1 MKKNTFHVQNCFA
14 KSNQSTIKKIYNI
27 NPEENIRLA
36 FWAGHF
42 YSLGLRE
49 LGFVFTDK
57 ALYWNYPSTKESG
70 SDGEITEIL
79 HIKNGILDSSS
90 TDFSEV
96 YTKSVEGKTSLVLKT
111 SDLNYCFEFENSPK
125 NLELLENALRSYFT
139 SNLDLKQFEESDES
153 YSVLFTFLLLKDFC
167 GEAFLAAKT
176 KLAQVFKKSAES
188 TKEKVQNFADAKSEE
203 FREWKEENDRKRA
216 ERQAFKEEAKAKK
229 AEESKKSEN
238 VEKEQSRNPKTE
250 NESLSLEKILHFV
263 RHTFDLCADLIFV
276 LAVLIWIKPTLLL
289 SMYNNKAE
297 FDKLPFYE
305 NVKDKLVP
313 EIDISNFK
321 QRLQEELQIFDDNYP
336 WDDRWIN
343 KVSERVSDDIKKQK
357 DFKNEF
363 IKSLEVDNF
372 KSNFAKEILAIQNLL
387 KYFLICIFFL
397 IKLPVVLSCNRSRK
411 SVSLLLLVIL
421 ACITPLIN
429 SYFLIFSLVSL
440 LVLLTLQ
447 FSMGFSKAVIQIKS
461 CLFAVSVVCGYLTIH
476 LIQNPGLCRQIVE
489 WFSLPAK
496 WW

>member
-1 MKKNTFHVQNCFA
+1 MKKNTFHVQNCFT

-167 GEAFLAAKT
+167 GEAFLATKT

-229 AEESKKSEN
+229 AEESKKAEN

-276 LAVLIWIKPTLLL
+276 LAVLIIVKP
-289 SMYNNKAE
+289 SIISAE
-297 FDKLPFYE
+297 YDFIAFRKTSDILKL
-305 NVKDKLVP
+305 
-313 EIDISNFK
+313 NFF
-321 QRLQEELQIFDDNYP
+321 EP
-336 WDDRWIN
+336 
-343 KVSERVSDDIKKQK
+343 V
-357 DFKNEF
+357 
-363 IKSLEVDNF
+363 LEVLDITEDVLWLSRF
-372 KSNFAKEILAIQNLL
+372 YALILWIS
-387 KYFLICIFFL
+387 FLL
-397 IKLPVVLSCNRSRK
+397 IKIPIITSCKRSRK

-461 CLFAVSVVCGYLTIH
+461 CLFAVSVVYGYLTIH

>member
-111 SDLNYCFEFENSPK
+111 SDLSYCFEFENSPK

-167 GEAFLAAKT
+167 GEAFFAAKT

-229 AEESKKSEN
+229 AEESKKAEN

-276 LAVLIWIKPTLLL
+276 LAVLIIVKP
-289 SMYNNKAE
+289 SIISAE
-297 FDKLPFYE
+297 YDFIAFRKTSDILKL
-305 NVKDKLVP
+305 
-313 EIDISNFK
+313 NFF
-321 QRLQEELQIFDDNYP
+321 EP
-336 WDDRWIN
+336 
-343 KVSERVSDDIKKQK
+343 V
-357 DFKNEF
+357 
-363 IKSLEVDNF
+363 LEVLDITEDVLWLSRF
-372 KSNFAKEILAIQNLL
+372 YALILWIS
-387 KYFLICIFFL
+387 FLL
-397 IKLPVVLSCNRSRK
+397 IKIPIITSCKRSRK

-461 CLFAVSVVCGYLTIH
+461 CLFAVSVVYGYLTIH

>member
-229 AEESKKSEN
+229 AEESKKAEN

-276 LAVLIWIKPTLLL
+276 LAVLIMVKP
-289 SMYNNKAE
+289 SIISAE
-297 FDKLPFYE
+297 YDFIAFRKTSDILKL
-305 NVKDKLVP
+305 
-313 EIDISNFK
+313 NFF
-321 QRLQEELQIFDDNYP
+321 EP
-336 WDDRWIN
+336 
-343 KVSERVSDDIKKQK
+343 V
-357 DFKNEF
+357 
-363 IKSLEVDNF
+363 LEVLDITEDVLWLSRF
-372 KSNFAKEILAIQNLL
+372 YALILWIS
-387 KYFLICIFFL
+387 FLL
-397 IKLPVVLSCNRSRK
+397 IKIPIITSCKRSRK

-461 CLFAVSVVCGYLTIH
+461 CLFAVSVVYGYLTIH

>member
-1 MKKNTFHVQNCFA
+1 MIKNNLHVQSCFT
-14 KSNQSTIKKIYNI
+14 KSNQNTIKKIYNI
-27 NPEENIRLA
+27 SEDENICLA
-36 FWAGHF
+36 FWAGQLF
-42 YSLGLRE
+42 LLGLRE

-57 ALYWNYPSTKESG
+57 AFYWNYPAIKESG
-70 SDGEITEIL
+70 SDEGKPEGE
-79 HIKNGILDSSS
+79 HIKNGSLDSGS

-96 YTKSVEGKTSLVLKT
+96 YAKLVEGKTSLVLKT
-111 SDLNYCFEFENSPK
+111 SGLKYCFEFENSPK

-167 GEAFLAAKT
+167 GEAFLLAKT

-203 FREWKEENDRKRA
+203 FKEWKEENERKRS
-216 ERQAFKEEAKAKK
+216 ERQACKEEEKAKK
-229 AEESKKSEN
+229 AE
-238 VEKEQSRNPKTE
+238 KEQSLSQKMDNEISFGVKT
-250 NESLSLEKILHFV
+250 LHFV

-276 LAVLIWIKPTLLL
+276 LAVLICIKPTLLL
-289 SMYNNKAE
+289 PMYNNKSE
-297 FDKLPFYE
+297 FSKLPFYE
-305 NVKDKLVP
+305 NAKETLVS

-336 WDDRWIN
+336 WDNRWVN
-343 KVSERVSDDIKKQK
+343 KVSERISDDVTKQK

-363 IKSLEVDNF
+363 FKFFEMEVF
-372 KSNFAKEILAIQNLL
+372 KSNFAKEILAIQILL
-387 KYFLICIFFL
+387 KYFLLCIFLL
-397 IKLPVVLSCNRSRK
+397 IKIPVVLSCGRSRRI
-411 SVSLLLLVIL
+411 VSLLLLVIL

-429 SYFLIFSLVSL
+429 SYFLIYSLVSL

-461 CLFAVSVVCGYLTIH
+461 CLFAVSVVYGYLTIH
-476 LIQNPGLCRQIVE
+476 LIQNPELCRQIVT

>member
-27 NPEENIRLA
+27 NPKENIRLA

-229 AEESKKSEN
+229 AEESKKAEN

-263 RHTFDLCADLIFV
+263 RHSFDLCADLIFV
-276 LAVLIWIKPTLLL
+276 LAVLIIVKP
-289 SMYNNKAE
+289 SIISAE
-297 FDKLPFYE
+297 YDFIAFRKTSDILKL
-305 NVKDKLVP
+305 
-313 EIDISNFK
+313 NFF
-321 QRLQEELQIFDDNYP
+321 EP
-336 WDDRWIN
+336 
-343 KVSERVSDDIKKQK
+343 V
-357 DFKNEF
+357 
-363 IKSLEVDNF
+363 LEVLDITEDVLWLSRF
-372 KSNFAKEILAIQNLL
+372 YALILWIS
-387 KYFLICIFFL
+387 FLL
-397 IKLPVVLSCNRSRK
+397 IKIPIITSCKRSRK

-421 ACITPLIN
+421 ACTTPLIN
-429 SYFLIFSLVSL
+429 CYFLIFSLLSL

-476 LIQNPGLCRQIVE
+476 LIQNPELCRQIVD
-489 WFSLPAK
+489 WFSLHAK

>member
-111 SDLNYCFEFENSPK
+111 SDLNYCFELENSPK

-188 TKEKVQNFADAKSEE
+188 TKEKVQNFADAKSEK

-276 LAVLIWIKPTLLL
+276 LAVLIMVKP
-289 SMYNNKAE
+289 SIISAE
-297 FDKLPFYE
+297 YEFMAFRKTSDILKL
-305 NVKDKLVP
+305 
-313 EIDISNFK
+313 NFF
-321 QRLQEELQIFDDNYP
+321 EP
-336 WDDRWIN
+336 
-343 KVSERVSDDIKKQK
+343 V
-357 DFKNEF
+357 
-363 IKSLEVDNF
+363 LEVLDITEDVLWLSRF
-372 KSNFAKEILAIQNLL
+372 YALILWIS
-387 KYFLICIFFL
+387 FLL
-397 IKLPVVLSCNRSRK
+397 IKIPVITSCKRSRK

-421 ACITPLIN
+421 ACTTPLIN
-429 SYFLIFSLVSL
+429 CYFLIFSLLSL

-476 LIQNPGLCRQIVE
+476 LIQNPELCRQIVE

>member
-14 KSNQSTIKKIYNI
+14 KSNQSAIKKIYNI
-27 NPEENIRLA
+27 NSEENIRLA

-167 GEAFLAAKT
+167 GEAFLATKT

-229 AEESKKSEN
+229 AEESKKAEN

-276 LAVLIWIKPTLLL
+276 LAVLIIVKP
-289 SMYNNKAE
+289 SIISAE
-297 FDKLPFYE
+297 YDFIAFRKTSDILKL
-305 NVKDKLVP
+305 
-313 EIDISNFK
+313 NFF
-321 QRLQEELQIFDDNYP
+321 EP
-336 WDDRWIN
+336 
-343 KVSERVSDDIKKQK
+343 V
-357 DFKNEF
+357 
-363 IKSLEVDNF
+363 LEVLDITEDVLWLSRF
-372 KSNFAKEILAIQNLL
+372 YALILFIS
-387 KYFLICIFFL
+387 FLL
-397 IKLPVVLSCNRSRK
+397 IKIPIITSCKRSRK

>member
-111 SDLNYCFEFENSPK
+111 SDLSYCFEFENSPK

-153 YSVLFTFLLLKDFC
+153 YSVLFTFLLLKDLC

-229 AEESKKSEN
+229 AEESKKAEN

-263 RHTFDLCADLIFV
+263 RHTFDLCADLIFI
-276 LAVLIWIKPTLLL
+276 LAVLIIVKPSIT
-289 SMYNNKAE
+289 SV
-297 FDKLPFYE
+297 D
-305 NVKDKLVP
+305 
-313 EIDISNFK
+313 
-321 QRLQEELQIFDDNYP
+321 
-336 WDDRWIN
+336 
-343 KVSERVSDDIKKQK
+343 
-357 DFKNEF
+357 NEF
-363 IKSLEVDNF
+363 IKEFGFINVEKISEVFNLESFLPPIDTLNITEEVLRLSRF
-372 KSNFAKEILAIQNLL
+372 YAILLFIS
-387 KYFLICIFFL
+387 FLL
-397 IKLPVVLSCNRSRK
+397 IKIPIITSCKRSRK
-411 SVSLLLLVIL
+411 SVSLLLLVIQ
-421 ACITPLIN
+421 ACTIPLIN
-429 SYFLIFSLVSL
+429 CYFLIFSLLSL

-461 CLFAVSVVCGYLTIH
+461 CLFAVSVVYGYLTIH

>member
-216 ERQAFKEEAKAKK
+216 ERQAFKEEEKSKK
-229 AEESKKSEN
+229 AEESKKA
-238 VEKEQSRNPKTE
+238 E
-250 NESLSLEKILHFV
+250 NESSVWVKTLHFV
-263 RHTFDLCADLIFV
+263 RHTFDLCADLIFI
-276 LAVLIWIKPTLLL
+276 LAVLIIVKPSIT
-289 SMYNNKAE
+289 SV
-297 FDKLPFYE
+297 D
-305 NVKDKLVP
+305 
-313 EIDISNFK
+313 
-321 QRLQEELQIFDDNYP
+321 
-336 WDDRWIN
+336 
-343 KVSERVSDDIKKQK
+343 
-357 DFKNEF
+357 NEF
-363 IKSLEVDNF
+363 KKNLGFINFVEISEKFELESFLPPIDTLNITEVEVLRLSRF
-372 KSNFAKEILAIQNLL
+372 YAILLFIS
-387 KYFLICIFFL
+387 FLL
-397 IKLPVVLSCNRSRK
+397 IKIPIITSCNKSRK

-461 CLFAVSVVCGYLTIH
+461 CLFAVSVVYGYLTIH
-476 LIQNPGLCRQIVE
+476 LIQNPELCRQIVD

>member
-96 YTKSVEGKTSLVLKT
+96 YTKSVEDKTSLVLKT

-167 GEAFLAAKT
+167 GDAFLAAKT

-229 AEESKKSEN
+229 AEESKKAEN
-238 VEKEQSRNPKTE
+238 VEKEQSRNLKTE

-276 LAVLIWIKPTLLL
+276 LAVLIIVKP
-289 SMYNNKAE
+289 SIISAE
-297 FDKLPFYE
+297 Y
-305 NVKDKLVP
+305 
-313 EIDISNFK
+313 
-321 QRLQEELQIFDDNYP
+321 
-336 WDDRWIN
+336 
-343 KVSERVSDDIKKQK
+343 
-357 DFKNEF
+357 EF
-363 IKSLEVDNF
+363 IAFRKTSDILKLYFFEPVLEVLDITEDVLRLSRF
-372 KSNFAKEILAIQNLL
+372 YAILLFIS
-387 KYFLICIFFL
+387 FLL
-397 IKLPVVLSCNRSRK
+397 IKIPIITSCKRSRK

-421 ACITPLIN
+421 ACTTPLIN
-429 SYFLIFSLVSL
+429 CYFLIFSLLSL
-440 LVLLTLQ
+440 LVLLTFQ

-461 CLFAVSVVCGYLTIH
+461 CLFAVSVVYGYLTIH
-476 LIQNPGLCRQIVE
+476 LIQNPELCSEIVK

>member
-1 MKKNTFHVQNCFA
+1 MTKNNLHVQSCFT
-14 KSNQSTIKKIYNI
+14 KSNQSAIKKIYNI
-27 NPEENIRLA
+27 NSEENILLA

-49 LGFVFTDK
+49 VGFVFTDK
-57 ALYWNYPSTKESG
+57 ALYWNCPAIKESG
-70 SDGEITEIL
+70 SGDEKPEGE
-79 HIKNGILDSSS
+79 HIKSGFLDSSS

-111 SDLNYCFEFENSPK
+111 SDLSYCFEFENSPK

-216 ERQAFKEEAKAKK
+216 ERQAFKEEEKAKK
-229 AEESKKSEN
+229 AE
-238 VEKEQSRNPKTE
+238 KEQSLSQKIDNEISFWVKT
-250 NESLSLEKILHFV
+250 LHFV
-263 RHTFDLCADLIFV
+263 RHTFDLCADLIFI
-276 LAVLIWIKPTLLL
+276 LAVLIIVKPSIT
-289 SMYNNKAE
+289 SQ
-297 FDKLPFYE
+297 D
-305 NVKDKLVP
+305 
-313 EIDISNFK
+313 
-321 QRLQEELQIFDDNYP
+321 
-336 WDDRWIN
+336 
-343 KVSERVSDDIKKQK
+343 
-357 DFKNEF
+357 NEF
-363 IKSLEVDNF
+363 IKKIGSINVVEISEKFKLESFLPPIDTLNITEEVLRLSRF
-372 KSNFAKEILAIQNLL
+372 YAILLFIS
-387 KYFLICIFFL
+387 FIL
-397 IKLPVVLSCNRSRK
+397 IKIPVIMSCKRSRK

-429 SYFLIFSLVSL
+429 CYFLIFSLVSL

-461 CLFAVSVVCGYLTIH
+461 CLFAVSVVYGYLTIH
-476 LIQNPGLCRQIVE
+476 LVQNPGLCRQIVN